1 MNDHEG
7 ENIFQKVNKG
17 TYTWVYRQND
27 LHTYLCYCNKNKK
40 KNINQ
45 IKIFK

>member
-27 LHTYLCYCNKNKK
+27 LHISVIVIKIKK
-40 KNINQ
+40 KY
-45 IKIFK
+45 